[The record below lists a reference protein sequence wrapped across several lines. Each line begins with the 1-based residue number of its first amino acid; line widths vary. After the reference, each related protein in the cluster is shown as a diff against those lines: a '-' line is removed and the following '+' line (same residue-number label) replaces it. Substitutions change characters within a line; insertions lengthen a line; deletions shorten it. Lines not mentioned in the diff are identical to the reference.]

1 MGNNSAPPLAPH
13 MLGIPGG
20 SRVTTIQQAK
30 IFPAE
35 GHAPMSGTEQNLH
48 RAMMGGTPTLQNA
61 GLVGNL
67 MGGLTSIKAAPL
79 AATATRKQQFWGMR
93 STVRSAL
100 MFDVKMFW
108 LAAKTQG
115 L

>member
-1 MGNNSAPPLAPH
+1 MDQTTGEVDTIFGGGNSWGNNSALPLAPH

-48 RAMMGGTPTLQNA
+48 RAMMGVTPTLQNT
-61 GLVGNL
+61 GVGGNG
-67 MGGLTSIKAAPL
+67 MGGTTSPEAAPP
-79 AATATRKQQFWGMR
+79 AAT
-93 STVRSAL
+93 SA
-100 MFDVKMFW
+100 
-108 LAAKTQG
+108 
-115 L
+115 